1 MTMEKTDVLVI
12 GGGATGAGV
21 LRDLALRGVDAIL
34 VEQQNLAHGTSS
46 RFHGLLHSGA
56 RYAVGDPESAL
67 ECRQENAILKR
78 IARCCVDDTGGLF
91 VLLPG
96 DDPGYA
102 NDWFA
107 ACRRAGI
114 AAQEIPVAEAL
125 SLEPNLNPAL
135 ERAFRVPDA
144 SIDGCGLVWANVGS
158 ATGHGARAY
167 TYTRVDRISVR
178 DGSVSGVAVTDLRTG
193 EPRQIEC
200 RFIVNAAGAWVGPV
214 ARLAGCELKILA
226 SKGSLLVFNHRV
238 TNRVVNRLRRPG
250 DGDIIVPQNTVAI
263 LGTTS
268 VAVDGP
274 EHLGSSRVE
283 IDRLLLLGRD
293 LVPGLDERRVL
304 RSFAGVRPLY
314 QEGGSEGPQPTDGR
328 AVARQ
333 FALVDHQRQ
342 GVHGLITV
350 VGGKLTTFRLM
361 AEQTTNLVC
370 AQLGHGASCR
380 TAAEVLL
387 PEATAAQ
394 VRQLQ
399 RYFSP
404 PVSHKMAGRLGRA
417 DLDHLLGLLGRD
429 DWKRQFVCECE
440 QVSLAE
446 LEWRATGGSWL
457 RLGDLRCRTRLG
469 MGTCQGTI
477 CAARA
482 IGQLYEGGLLDLG
495 RARRLL
501 SEFLDERWK
510 GNQEVLWGDQ
520 LRERLY
526 ARNVY
531 LNLHNFQKEA
541 DDYGL

>member
-1 MTMEKTDVLVI
+1 MEKTDVLVI
-12 GGGATGAGV
+12 GGGATGTGV

-34 VEQQNLAHGTSS
+34 AEQQDLAYGTSS

-56 RYAVGDPESAL
+56 RYAVNDPESAR

-102 NDWFA
+102 DDWFA
-107 ACRRAGI
+107 ACLRAGI
-114 AAQEIPVAEAL
+114 AVQEISAAEAL

-135 ERAFRVPDA
+135 KRAFRVPDA
-144 SIDGCGLVWANVGS
+144 SIDGFALVWANVGS
-158 ATGHGARAY
+158 AAGQGARAY
-167 TYTRVDRISVR
+167 TYTRVDRIIVR
-178 DGSVSGVAVTDLRTG
+178 DGTVSGALLTDLRTG
-193 EPRQIEC
+193 EQRQIEC
-200 RFIVNAAGAWVGPV
+200 RFIVNAAGAWAGQV
-214 ARLAGCELKILA
+214 ARLAGCELEILA

-238 TNRVVNRLRRPG
+238 VNRVVNRLRRPG
-250 DGDIIVPQNTVAI
+250 DGDIIVPQDTVAI

-268 VAVDGP
+268 VPVDGP
-274 EHLGSSRVE
+274 EHLGSSRSEV
-283 IDRLLLLGRD
+283 DQLLLLGRD

-314 QEGGSEGPQPTDGR
+314 QENGGEGQRPEDGR

-333 FALVDHQRQ
+333 FALVDHERQ
-342 GVHGLITV
+342 GVRGLITV

-361 AEQTTNLVC
+361 AEQTANLVC
-370 AQLGHGASCR
+370 VLLGHDAPCR
-380 TAAEVLL
+380 TAVEVLL

-404 PVSHKMAGRLGRA
+404 PVSQKTAQRLGRA
-417 DLDHLLGLLGRD
+417 DLDQLLGILGRNG
-429 DWKRQFVCECE
+429 WKRQFVCECE
-440 QVSLAE
+440 QVCLAE
-446 LEWRATGGSWL
+446 LEWRATGSRWL

-482 IGQLYEGGLLDLG
+482 IGQLYQDGVLDLG

-501 SEFLDERWK
+501 GEFLDERWK
-510 GNQEVLWGDQ
+510 GNQEVLCGDQ